1 MHDSTKTLNIS
12 YTYDQS
18 GRLKTIPGYITA
30 TSHNARGQITQI
42 TYANG
47 ATVNNTFNAAR
58 GWMDRIEVRD
68 SANTLVFS
76 TDYTHHAHGQI
87 LSASATDDQGDFSYS
102 YDYAGRL
109 LHADNTTNNAYDRTF
124 TYDAGGNMRSQS
136 GLGAY
141 LYPAANAAHPHS
153 PNSVGN
159 DTFTYD
165 LNGNMTAGLYGK
177 TMAYD
182 GENRPVSVSLSGATT
197 AFVYGPDG
205 ARQQKA
211 TTYDTTLFSGAIEV
225 RNYGTANEI
234 VAFYP
239 HEDFRVVDG
248 VKSYLHRDHLASVR
262 FVTEATGNAARLTSY
277 TPFGV
282 PTETNYAPTAP
293 DTEGFIGERYDAE
306 TGLQYLN
313 ARYYDPTLGRFI
325 QPDWWEV
332 TQAGVGTN
340 RYAYSFNDPVNK
352 SDPSGHATEKKEGFW
367 TRAKRW
373 WNRQVKIGRDRR
385 AISKMVGGQ
394 GVSYVADNVYRI
406 QSTNTFALSI
416 TGENGSTK
424 YGMLR
429 VMASGK
435 PSSGPSSIMF
445 SPFPSAK
452 EGYSQVQ
459 RVSDNNLVG
468 FGAGFFKNYAGTAG
482 KFAER
487 ILRPILNQRTA
498 LETGGG
504 MDAFS
509 GDVTVQFAFPDVIG
523 RYTPASVQQLRQAAH
538 ILGYTGALRSSDSI
552 GTYRAEFVFRTG
564 ADMYELLSARPI
576 SITAGFGYRIQ

>member
-1 MHDSTKTLNIS
+1 MLRT
-12 YTYDQS
+12 
-18 GRLKTIPGYITA
+18 RGYLIKVICKKYY
-30 TSHNARGQITQI
+30 NR
-42 TYANG
+42 
-47 ATVNNTFNAAR
+47 VN
-58 GWMDRIEVRD
+58 
-68 SANTLVFS
+68 
-76 TDYTHHAHGQI
+76 
-87 LSASATDDQGDFSYS
+87 TDDQGDFSYS

-211 TTYDTTLFSGAIEV
+211 TTYDTTLFSGAVEV
-225 RNYGTANEI
+225 RNYGTAHEI

-262 FVTEATGNAARLTSY
+262 FVTEATGNPARMTSY

-282 PTETNYAPTAP
+282 PTETNYAPTAT

-332 TQAGVGTN
+332 TKAGVGTN

-352 SDPSGHATEKKEGFW
+352 SDPNGHYVTKNGSGSQTKGRYSGPGYNGSKSGRGSRSQGGS
-367 TRAKRW
+367 TRTLQKARYGA
-373 WNRQVKIGRDRR
+373 QVVY
-385 AISKMVGGQ
+385 VGGSVRPPIRRGHNGGPKLDPITAARSMMLQ
-394 GVSYVADNVYRI
+394 GELNTMRMSLGLPAQTWAGAPTIASNQALQREVDMLSGVTHMANSPFCGPANVTVY
-406 QSTNTFALSI
+406 STVNDI
-416 TGENGSTK
+416 TGETTYVGISNNWVRRDYQHGSTRDISPIP
-424 YGMLR
+424 GM
-429 VMASGK
+429 
-435 PSSGPSSIMF
+435 
-445 SPFPSAK
+445 
-452 EGYSQVQ
+452 E
-459 RVSDNNLVG
+459 NLTR
-468 FGAGFFKNYAGTAG
+468 GAARGAEQMLIEHHGLARNGGTL
-482 KFAER
+482 ENR
-487 ILRPILNQRTA
+487 IN
-498 LETGGG
+498 
-504 MDAFS
+504 S
-509 GDVTVQFAFPDVIG
+509 IG
-523 RYTPASVQQLRQAAH
+523 RNNPN
-538 ILGYTGALRSSDSI
+538 
-552 GTYRAEFVFRTG
+552 
-564 ADMYELLSARPI
+564 YETLTAPWLNSLPI
-576 SITAGFGYRIQ
+576 K

>member
-1 MHDSTKTLNIS
+1 M
-12 YTYDQS
+12 
-18 GRLKTIPGYITA
+18 
-30 TSHNARGQITQI
+30 
-42 TYANG
+42 
-47 ATVNNTFNAAR
+47 
-58 GWMDRIEVRD
+58 RD

-141 LYPAANAAHPHS
+141 LYPAANTAHPHS
-153 PNSVGN
+153 PNSVGA

-205 ARQQKA
+205 ARQSKA
-211 TTYDTTLFSGAIEV
+211 TTYNTTLFSGAIEV

-332 TQAGVGTN
+332 TKAGVGTN
-340 RYAYSFNDPVNK
+340 RYAYSFNDPINK
-352 SDPSGHATEKKEGFW
+352 SDTNGHQATTCRSFRCLFGYAGRDLKDAAVQAAPVLKEAAKIGLDMTPVIGDIKGFAEAKTRTDYAFAAIALIPMVGDAIKGAYKGSRLAGAVSRATKAGEAIPDATFVCRGGTCKADNFANGSGVVKSSDGTLDGISVQSKPGATVEELSQPFKNNQVGVTTVGEIRAEGGSIVFDGTKANPNHAT
-367 TRAKRW
+367 
-373 WNRQVKIGRDRR
+373 
-385 AISKMVGGQ
+385 VGGLTPEQ
-394 GVSYVADNVYRI
+394 AQRI
-406 QSTNTFALSI
+406 
-416 TGENGSTK
+416 
-424 YGMLR
+424 
-429 VMASGK
+429 
-435 PSSGPSSIMF
+435 F
-445 SPFPSAK
+445 SPTIPNPVPR
-452 EGYSQVQ
+452 E
-459 RVSDNNLVG
+459 
-468 FGAGFFKNYAGTAG
+468 
-482 KFAER
+482 
-487 ILRPILNQRTA
+487 LR
-498 LETGGG
+498 
-504 MDAFS
+504 
-509 GDVTVQFAFPDVIG
+509 G
-523 RYTPASVQQLRQAAH
+523 R
-538 ILGYTGALRSSDSI
+538 
-552 GTYRAEFVFRTG
+552 
-564 ADMYELLSARPI
+564 
-576 SITAGFGYRIQ
+576 

>member
-1 MHDSTKTLNIS
+1 
-12 YTYDQS
+12 
-18 GRLKTIPGYITA
+18 
-30 TSHNARGQITQI
+30 
-42 TYANG
+42 
-47 ATVNNTFNAAR
+47 
-58 GWMDRIEVRD
+58 
-68 SANTLVFS
+68 
-76 TDYTHHAHGQI
+76 
-87 LSASATDDQGDFSYS
+87 
-102 YDYAGRL
+102 
-109 LHADNTTNNAYDRTF
+109 
-124 TYDAGGNMRSQS
+124 MRSQS

-205 ARQQKA
+205 ARQSKA
-211 TTYDTTLFSGAIEV
+211 TTYDTTLFSGAVEV

-282 PTETNYAPTAP
+282 PTETNYATTAT
-293 DTEGFIGERYDAE
+293 DTEGFIGERYDVE

-332 TQAGVGTN
+332 TKAGVGTN

-352 SDPSGHATEKKEGFW
+352 SDVNGHAWIDRTWNKIFGKGSFDRSFGKGASDRMDYHADKNFGNENEKTAADHYRWQMNNPSAQSYASIKNGWMTNGQARNGDGIVFGLLGAGSLAKVGWSVGKWALLGGRNANRVFW
-367 TRAKRW
+367 SGASTTGVSAGVAA
-373 WNRQVKIGRDRR
+373 QSYAIGGR
-385 AISKMVGGQ
+385 AITLEMTAIGKALNSASRVVPYKVLKPLWNKASAIFAHGARGQ
-394 GVSYVADNVYRI
+394 AVVFRGV
-406 QSTNTFALSI
+406 QSNP
-416 TGENGSTK
+416 NGIWA
-424 YGMLR
+424 
-429 VMASGK
+429 V
-435 PSSGPSSIMF
+435 I
-445 SPFPSAK
+445 
-452 EGYSQVQ
+452 E
-459 RVSDNNLVG
+459 
-468 FGAGFFKNYAGTAG
+468 
-482 KFAER
+482 
-487 ILRPILNQRTA
+487 RPILERN
-498 LETGGG
+498 
-504 MDAFS
+504 
-509 GDVTVQFAFPDVIG
+509 
-523 RYTPASVQQLRQAAH
+523 SVK
-538 ILGYTGALRSSDSI
+538 II
-552 GTYRAEFVFRTG
+552 EK
-564 ADMYELLSARPI
+564 I
-576 SITAGFGYRIQ
+576 IQ